1 LAFDIVGLA
10 TLHQIELTFK
20 LATER
25 MLEKARKLVESG
37 RIEQLAEGT
46 YNVIGDHGT
55 YTVVKNYIGK
65 VSCNCPGFGTKGQC
79 SHAAAV
85 MILTMSPNRRRRK
98 PL

>member
-1 LAFDIVGLA
+1 MAM
-10 TLHQIELTFK
+10 
-20 LATER
+20 ER

-46 YNVIGDHGT
+46 YNVVGDHGT
-55 YTVVKNYIGK
+55 YTVVKPYTGR
-65 VSCNCPGFGTKGQC
+65 VSCNCPGFRTKGQC

-85 MILTMSPNRRRRK
+85 MILTMSKRGRRRK